1 MSKSIYDAKH
11 EGIMPDNITNADL
24 ATPTPGTAGVVQRI
38 EKLRKPQEDL
48 NVIKLKEAHPCQIPQ
63 Y

>member
-1 MSKSIYDAKH
+1 MNDSILKD
-11 EGIMPDNITNADL
+11 IDQDNIEAVER

-38 EKLRKPQEDL
+38 EKLRKKPEDL
-48 NVIKLKEAHPCQIPQ
+48 DVVKHKEAHPCTIPQ